1 MLILPSIEVTADTP
15 LSNPADKLALHPS
28 SKKAASVAKSNSG
41 NEDQSPREGSAAPS
55 TLRKSP
61 PHKEAR
67 APRNDDHA
75 IVSTDRHVLA
85 NDRIKGLARRTFNK
99 QVLSEIGGFAGL
111 FALDAERFPD
121 PVLVSTTDGVGS
133 KLELAIQLGLHSSI
147 GADLVNHCVNDIAVQ
162 GATPLFFLDYFAAG
176 YLDPD
181 VVQQVISGLVDACKA
196 NACALLGGETAE
208 TPWLYGNDDYELA
221 GFMTG
226 VVSRPRL
233 LTGDA
238 IREGDCLLGLPSNGL
253 HTTGYSLALKLLLGT
268 AGYRPDQY
276 INELGD
282 KVGAALMRPHRSY
295 LAPIRKLIQAEVVT
309 GFSHITGGGLTE
321 NIPRIL
327 PRGLAAHVD
336 LSAWDP
342 PPLFTHLKQLGNLE
356 IDEMFRTFNMGV
368 GLVAVVPADLIK
380 KARLTLTRMNERS
393 IILGRVIRKSAPRIV
408 YS

>member
-1 MLILPSIEVTADTP
+1 V
-15 LSNPADKLALHPS
+15 
-28 SKKAASVAKSNSG
+28 KAASLAKSISG
-41 NEDQSPREGSAAPS
+41 NDEQPPREGTAASPQLSKASAI
-55 TLRKSP
+55 
-61 PHKEAR
+61 HKEAR
-67 APRNDDHA
+67 APRSDDHA

-99 QVLSEIGGFAGL
+99 QVLSEIGGFSGL

-121 PVLVSTTDGVGS
+121 PVLVASTDGVGS

-147 GADLVNHCVNDIAVQ
+147 GADLVNHCVNDVAVQ

-181 VVQQVISGLVDACKA
+181 IVQQVISGLVDACKA

-208 TPWLYGNDDYELA
+208 TPWLYGNTDYELA
-221 GFMTG
+221 GFLTG

-233 LTGDA
+233 LTGEA

-253 HTTGYSLALKLLLGT
+253 HTTGYALALKLLLET

-276 INELGD
+276 VNELSD

-295 LAPIRKLIQAEVVT
+295 LSPIRKLIQAEVVS

-321 NIPRIL
+321 NLPRIL
-327 PRGLAAHVD
+327 PRGLAAQVD

-342 PPLFTHLKQLGNLE
+342 PPLFTHLQTLGTLE
-356 IDEMFRTFNMGV
+356 ADEMFRTFNMGI
-368 GLVAVVPADLIK
+368 GLVAVVPADLLK

-393 IILGRVIRKSAPRIV
+393 IVLGRVIRKSSPRIL

>member
-1 MLILPSIEVTADTP
+1 L
-15 LSNPADKLALHPS
+15 
-28 SKKAASVAKSNSG
+28 AKSISG
-41 NEDQSPREGSAAPS
+41 NDEQSPREGTAASPQASKNSA
-55 TLRKSP
+55 T
-61 PHKEAR
+61 HKEAR
-67 APRNDDHA
+67 APRSDDHA

-121 PVLVSTTDGVGS
+121 PVLVASTDGVGS

-147 GADLVNHCVNDIAVQ
+147 GSDLVNHCVNDVAVQ

-196 NACALLGGETAE
+196 NGCALLGGETAE
-208 TPWLYGNDDYELA
+208 TPWLYGNTDYELA
-221 GFMTG
+221 GFLTG

-233 LTGDA
+233 LTGEA
-238 IREGDCLLGLPSNGL
+238 IREGDLLLGLPSNGL
-253 HTTGYSLALKLLLGT
+253 HTTGYSHALKLLLET
-268 AGYRPDQY
+268 AHYRPEQY
-276 INELGD
+276 VNELGD

-295 LAPIRKLIQAEVVT
+295 LAPIRKLIQAEVVS

-321 NIPRIL
+321 NLPRIL

-342 PPLFTHLKQLGNLE
+342 PPLFTHLQKLGSLDH
-356 IDEMFRTFNMGV
+356 DEMFRTFNMGI
-368 GLVAVVPADLIK
+368 GLVAVIPPDLLK

>member
-1 MLILPSIEVTADTP
+1 
-15 LSNPADKLALHPS
+15 
-28 SKKAASVAKSNSG
+28 VAKPTSG
-41 NEDQSPREGSAAPS
+41 NDEQPLREGSAPS
-55 TLRKSP
+55 STPKSP
-61 PHKEAR
+61 AHKEAR
-67 APRNDDHA
+67 APRSDDHA

-99 QVLSEIGGFAGL
+99 HVLSEIGGFSGL
-111 FALDAERFPD
+111 FQLDAERFPD
-121 PVLVSTTDGVGS
+121 PVLVASTDGVGS

-176 YLDPD
+176 FLDPD
-181 VVQQVISGLVDACKA
+181 VVQQLISGLVDACKA

-208 TPWLYGNDDYELA
+208 TPWLYGPTDYELA

-226 VVSRPRL
+226 VVPRARL

-253 HTTGYSLALKLLLGT
+253 HTTGYSLALKLLLET
-268 AGYRPDQY
+268 AHYRPEQY

-321 NIPRIL
+321 NLPRIL

-342 PPLFTHLKQLGNLE
+342 PPLFTHLKKLGGLDQE
-356 IDEMFRTFNMGV
+356 EMFRTFNMGI
-368 GLVAVVPADLIK
+368 GLILVVPADQAPLL
-380 KARLTLTRMNERS
+380 AHRLNASGES
-393 IILGRVIRKSAPRIV
+393 AYILGNIHRGVREVDIV
-408 YS
+408 

>member
-1 MLILPSIEVTADTP
+1 VAFL
-15 LSNPADKLALHPS
+15 
-28 SKKAASVAKSNSG
+28 AKSISG
-41 NEDQSPREGSAAPS
+41 NDEQSPSEGSAASSHPS
-55 TLRKSP
+55 KTAAI
-61 PHKEAR
+61 HKEAR
-67 APRNDDHA
+67 APRSDDHA

-111 FALDAERFPD
+111 FALDAERFPE
-121 PVLVSTTDGVGS
+121 PVLVASTDGVGS

-147 GADLVNHCVNDIAVQ
+147 GADLVNHCVNDVAVQ

-176 YLDPD
+176 FLDPD

-196 NACALLGGETAE
+196 NGCALLGGETSE
-208 TPWLYGNDDYELA
+208 TPWLYGNSDYELA
-221 GFMTG
+221 GFLTG

-238 IREGDCLLGLPSNGL
+238 IREGDYLLGLPSNGL

-268 AGYRPDQY
+268 AGYRPEQY
-276 INELGD
+276 VNELGD

-295 LAPIRKLIQAEVVT
+295 LSPIRKLIQAEAVT

-321 NIPRIL
+321 NLPRIL
-327 PRGLAAHVD
+327 PRGLAAQVD

-356 IDEMFRTFNMGV
+356 ADEMFRTFNMGI
-368 GLVAVVPADLIK
+368 GLVAVIPPDLLK

-393 IILGRVIRKSAPRIV
+393 IILGRVIRKSSPRIL

>member
-1 MLILPSIEVTADTP
+1 M
-15 LSNPADKLALHPS
+15 
-28 SKKAASVAKSNSG
+28 AKPNSG
-41 NEDQSPREGSAAPS
+41 TDEQSPREGSATSSQFPAP
-55 TLRKSP
+55 LAA
-61 PHKEAR
+61 HKEAR

-99 QVLSEIGGFAGL
+99 HVLSEIGGFSGL
-111 FALDAERFPD
+111 FQLDAERFPD

-162 GATPLFFLDYFAAG
+162 GSTPLFFLDYFAAG
-176 YLDPD
+176 FLDPD

-208 TPWLYGNDDYELA
+208 TPWLYDQSQYELA

-226 VVSRPRL
+226 VVSRSRL
-233 LTGDA
+233 ITGEA
-238 IREGDCLLGLPSNGL
+238 IKEGDCLLGLPSNGL
-253 HTTGYSLALKLLLGT
+253 HTTGYSLALKLLLET
-268 AGYRPDQY
+268 ARYRPDQY

-295 LAPIRKLIQAEVVT
+295 LSPIRKLIQAEVVS

-342 PPLFTHLKQLGNLE
+342 PPLFTHLKQLGGLDH
-356 IDEMFRTFNMGV
+356 DEMFRTFNMGI
-368 GLVAVVPADLIK
+368 GLVAVIPPDLLK

-393 IILGRVIRKSAPRIV
+393 IILGRVVRKTAPRIT

>member
-1 MLILPSIEVTADTP
+1 MAFLAKSISGNDEQSPIEGTAASSHPSKA
-15 LSNPADKLALHPS
+15 SALH
-28 SKKAASVAKSNSG
+28 
-41 NEDQSPREGSAAPS
+41 
-55 TLRKSP
+55 
-61 PHKEAR
+61 KETR
-67 APRNDDHA
+67 APRSDDHA

-99 QVLSEIGGFAGL
+99 HVLSEIGGFSGL

-121 PVLVSTTDGVGS
+121 PVLVASTDGVGS

-147 GADLVNHCVNDIAVQ
+147 GADLVNHCVNDVAVQ

-176 YLDPD
+176 FLDPD
-181 VVQQVISGLVDACKA
+181 IVQQVISGLVDACKA
-196 NACALLGGETAE
+196 NGCALLGGETAE
-208 TPWLYGNDDYELA
+208 TPWLYGNTDYELA
-221 GFMTG
+221 GFLTG

-233 LTGDA
+233 LTGEA
-238 IREGDCLLGLPSNGL
+238 IREGDCLVGLPSNGL
-253 HTTGYSLALKLLLGT
+253 HTTGYSLALKLLLET

-276 INELGD
+276 VNELGD

-295 LAPIRKLIQAEVVT
+295 LSPIRKLIQAEVVS

-321 NIPRIL
+321 NLPRIL
-327 PRGLAAHVD
+327 PRGLAAQVD

-342 PPLFTHLKQLGNLE
+342 PPLFTHLQKLGNLE
-356 IDEMFRTFNMGV
+356 ADEMFRTFNMGI
-368 GLVAVVPADLIK
+368 GLVAVVPADLLK

-393 IILGRVIRKSAPRIV
+393 IILGRVIRKSSPRIL